1 MKKIAVIALLMISIA
16 SPVKV
21 KADEIHKV
29 WATAYCISG
38 TTATGNQ
45 TKEGR
50 TVASK
55 REWFGRSM
63 YVWEDTGDGE
73 IHPENFIGLYVVE
86 DTGSENIR
94 NGKVIDVYMEDYDRA
109 KEFGGKRV
117 IIQVV
122 ESEG

>member
-1 MKKIAVIALLMISIA
+1 MKKIAFLTMMVALMI
-16 SPVKV
+16 PTKV
-21 KADEIHKV
+21 KADELHKC

-45 TKEGR
+45 TREGR

-55 REWFGRSM
+55 REWFNSTM
-63 YVWEDTGDGE
+63 YIWEDTGDGE
-73 IHPENFIGLYVVE
+73 IHPENFLGMYVVE

-94 NGKVIDVYMEDYDRA
+94 NGRVIDIYISDLDRA
-109 KEFGGKRV
+109 KEFGSKRV